1 MVKASLCQCRRRH
14 FLGLEEEWRSGHSSD
29 SIPDIGTVDVLC
41 SHEGFIPETGL
52 GFRSF
57 CPAEGSIP
65 HGGYFLAA
73 APSLLGRLPR
83 KAHIR
88 LIH

>member
-1 MVKASLCQCRRRH
+1 MTP
-14 FLGLEEEWRSGHSSD
+14 FLTL
-29 SIPDIGTVDVLC
+29 GTVDVLC

-57 CPAEGSIP
+57 CPALGSIP
-65 HGGYFLAA
+65 NGGYFNAT

-83 KAHIR
+83 KAHI
-88 LIH
+88 IQQYNYDPFDH